1 MTSTNRAKKY
11 RKYLGPSQ
19 YAIALGL
26 DEYQTAETL
35 RSEIENGY
43 VPSDSYATR
52 FGNDNESVAKYFY
65 QKIFGRVIDCASFMV
80 DKDQKRFG
88 GICDGLIGADTGIEI
103 KCHVRDENLLK
114 KIPLKY
120 LIQLAGYMY
129 LYKRSKWILM
139 SCIFNTDQTVKKYVI
154 HEVTWSQVEKQ
165 WTEEWYP
172 KLIEFVN
179 QTKWVT

>member
-1 MTSTNRAKKY
+1 
-11 RKYLGPSQ
+11 
-19 YAIALGL
+19 
-26 DEYQTAETL
+26 
-35 RSEIENGY
+35 
-43 VPSDSYATR
+43 
-52 FGNDNESVAKYFY
+52 
-65 QKIFGRVIDCASFMV
+65 
-80 DKDQKRFG
+80 
-88 GICDGLIGADTGIEI
+88 
-103 KCHVRDENLLK
+103 
-114 KIPLKY
+114 
-120 LIQLAGYMY
+120 MY